1 MSSCHS
7 FFLKLIHATGK
18 VPTQMLRM
26 CNLCPRCEFFNN
38 GSKNKLKR
46 PHFLLSFEFLHSR
59 SQWQLTQ
66 QKWMA
71 TSNSFL
77 LVFLLSVWQ
86 SEAGWGVEEVAIFND
101 SKDVVQLIF
110 VLIFFAFE
118 AQRCDGHTILYV
130 HCYRIFK
137 AFMSILQKFQIAS
150 QNSQTS
156 VQPGTVKINGCWL
169 KNHDSNLMLAH
180 LYAILFL
187 FNLHANQASSLFAV
201 PF

>member
-1 MSSCHS
+1 MRGTGLSSCNS
-7 FFLKLIHATGK
+7 FFLKLTHATGK
-18 VPTQMLRM
+18 VPTQLLRM

-46 PHFLLSFEFLHSR
+46 PNFLLSFEFLHSR

-86 SEAGWGVEEVAIFND
+86 SEASWGVEEVAIFND

-110 VLIFFAFE
+110 VLIFFCLWSSALWWPNNTVRTLVCRWLQL
-118 AQRCDGHTILYV
+118 AQ
-130 HCYRIFK
+130 
-137 AFMSILQKFQIAS
+137 
-150 QNSQTS
+150 
-156 VQPGTVKINGCWL
+156 
-169 KNHDSNLMLAH
+169 LAKGKK
-180 LYAILFL
+180 
-187 FNLHANQASSLFAV
+187 SR
-201 PF
+201 P